1 MVMAS
6 MRRLAPAIG
15 VAAVV
20 LSASGAQRVGAQVGD
35 LQVFPAAVTIGVGQ
49 REEILVSAYSSS
61 GDYLSSARF
70 QWSRVDTAIVRVET
84 DPASPP
90 GVFYLVGVGPG
101 SAELEVRAGGQS
113 RTIGVPVT
121 GAAIAAG
128 VGVATILQL
137 EPAEVR
143 LFPLEQ
149 VQLQPTFLKDDGTLA
164 AYSPLTWE
172 SVRPE
177 VAKVDQGGVVAAMD
191 PGVTVIE
198 ARTSTGLSR
207 RVRVEVTPADWRFAQ
222 PQYSLAPLESDTL
235 RAVVPSQGNRPLDP
249 RQFTG
254 WSSSN
259 PNVVAVSPVGVV
271 TAMSTGT
278 AEVAATA
285 FGQEQRVTVTVHP
298 EVVEILVNPQRGE
311 VLVPLGGSVSFT
323 ATAIAADSAP
333 IPEAVLLWDIAD
345 SAVASFDRGTL
356 AVSGRQI
363 GTTRLTMRARGF
375 PDATW
380 DVEVVA
386 TGLVIDRQRF
396 GMGRSD
402 HMTLHAAFADSTG
415 APLGPARQVSWVSS
429 APGVVAVSADGELQP
444 AGVGRAEIVA
454 STPWGVADTTLV
466 FVQGEILVTSTREGT
481 ADVFALDRASPEILV
496 PVTNGPGDDLGAAY
510 SPDGSRIAFASNRDG
525 NFEIYVVDADGANPV
540 RVTETDA
547 NETEPAWSP
556 DGQRLVFQSDAS
568 GAPQIWIMNA
578 DGSGPQALTAGPAN
592 MEPAVSPDGAM
603 IAFSS
608 IRDGNYEIYL
618 MDIDGENERNFTNT
632 PTSIHE
638 RVPAWIDA
646 GTLAYLREERTGR
659 SATWVVVRHPLDGE
673 LETLTTPGPVV
684 NDFAV
689 SADAD
694 LLATAVEAP
703 GPSGVTLRQLYLTSL
718 STAASVEVRRAG
730 TRDQLVRPAFRH

>member
-1 MVMAS
+1 

-15 VAAVV
+15 IAAVV
-20 LSASGAQRVGAQVGD
+20 LSATGAQRTVAQVAD
-35 LQVFPAAVTIGVGQ
+35 LQVFPPEVSLGVGQ

-61 GDYLSSARF
+61 GDYLSSVRF
-70 QWSRVDTAIVRVET
+70 QWSRVDTSIVRVET

-101 SAELEVRAGGQS
+101 VTDLEIRAGGRS
-113 RTIGVPVT
+113 RTIGVTVT
-121 GAAIAAG
+121 GAAVAAG
-128 VGVATILQL
+128 VGVATILQI
-137 EPAEVR
+137 EPTEVR

-177 VAKVDQGGVVAAMD
+177 VARVDQGGIVAAIE

-207 RVRVEVTPADWRFAQ
+207 RVRVEVTPADWTFAQ
-222 PQYSLAPLESDTL
+222 PRYSLAPLESDTL

-254 WSSSN
+254 WRSTN

-278 AEVAATA
+278 AEIAATA
-285 FGQEQRVTVTVHP
+285 FGQEQRAMVTVHP
-298 EVVEILVNPQRGE
+298 EVVEIRVNPKRGD
-311 VLVPLGGSVSFT
+311 VLVPLGGSVQFT
-323 ATAIAADSAP
+323 ATALAADSSP
-333 IPEAVLLWDIAD
+333 IPEAVLIWDVAD
-345 SAVASFDRGTL
+345 TALATFDREAL
-356 AVSGRQI
+356 AVRGWQLGR
-363 GTTRLTMRARGF
+363 TRLTMRARGF
-375 PDATW
+375 PDASW
-380 DVEVVA
+380 DLEVVA

-402 HMTLHAAFADSTG
+402 QVTLHAAFADSTG
-415 APLGPARQVSWVSS
+415 EPLGPARQVTWTSS
-429 APGVVAVSADGELQP
+429 APGVVAVSADGELRP
-444 AGVGRAEIVA
+444 AAIGRAEIVA
-454 STPWGVADTTLV
+454 STPWGVADTALV

-481 ADVFALDRASPEILV
+481 ADIFALDRANPEVLV
-496 PVTNGPGDDLGAAY
+496 PVTSGPGDDIGAAY
-510 SPDGSRIAFASNRDG
+510 SPDGSRVAFASNRDG
-525 NFEIYVVDADGANPV
+525 NFEIYVVDADGGQPV
-540 RVTETDA
+540 RVTNTEA

-568 GAPQIWIMNA
+568 GAPQIWIMSV
-578 DGSGPQALTAGPAN
+578 DGSGQQALTDGPAN
-592 MEPAVSPDGAM
+592 MEPAVSPDGAT

-618 MDIDGENERNFTNT
+618 MDVDGENERNFTNT
-632 PTSIHE
+632 ATSIHE
-638 RVPAWIDA
+638 RVPAWIDS
-646 GTLAYLREERTGR
+646 GTLAYLREERTAR
-659 SATWVVVRHPLDGE
+659 SAEWVVVRHPLDGE
-673 LETLTTPGPVV
+673 LHVLTQPGPVV
-684 NDFAV
+684 NDFAL

-703 GPSGVTLRQLYLTSL
+703 GPSGTTLRQLYLMSL

-730 TRDQLVRPAFRH
+730 TRDQLVRPDFRR